1 MITYIPHLEG
11 YFQQRLEI
19 MKISLGSLLV
29 NTPRPFDLFVF
40 DNGSCPEAVRYLQ
53 ELRDQG
59 EIDFLLLSKLNIGK
73 IGAFQVLFH
82 AMTGEVIAYSD
93 DDILFYPGWLE
104 AQLKLLEAFP
114 EAGMISALP
123 VRNAATYAIEA
134 VHSILHRA
142 DSRIVL
148 EEQHLIPDEWED
160 DWAASTGRDPQ
171 AHRKGM
177 AERKDLILQRDGARA
192 VAGANHFQFIAP
204 RDVLMKVLPN
214 GWSGKLMG
222 QMVELDEA
230 VDRMGRMR
238 IATPERYTRHIGN
251 MVSAEMQA
259 EARRIGLE
267 VQKRPLPVR
276 KRSILVQ
283 IPGLRR
289 LLSWLYDRLFRILN
303 EVE

>member
-251 MVSAEMQA
+251 TVSAEMQA